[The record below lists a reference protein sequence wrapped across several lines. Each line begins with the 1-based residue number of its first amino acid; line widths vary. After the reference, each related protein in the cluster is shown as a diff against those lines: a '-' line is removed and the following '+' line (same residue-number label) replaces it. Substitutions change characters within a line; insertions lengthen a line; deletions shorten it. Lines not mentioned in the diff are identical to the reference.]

1 MASYL
6 TGSEAFTREKEAT
19 SDISTS
25 STAAWA
31 DKYRGV
37 RLSRYNHPMDLEAN
51 KQHRQQ
57 LKTSTLPR
65 RSQSPPMTPFPQ
77 P

>member
-6 TGSEAFTREKEAT
+6 TGSEAFTREKQAT
-19 SDISTS
+19 PEISTS

-37 RLSRYNHPMDLEAN
+37 RLSQYNH
-51 KQHRQQ
+51 
-57 LKTSTLPR
+57 SG
-65 RSQSPPMTPFPQ
+65 PPKLTQ
-77 P
+77 NTGNN

>member
-6 TGSEAFTREKEAT
+6 TGSEAFTREKQAT
-19 SDISTS
+19 SDTNT

-37 RLSRYNHPMDLEAN
+37 RLSQYNHPPN
-51 KQHRQQ
+51 PKTNIQHRQQ

-65 RSQSPPMTPFPQ
+65 RFQSPLKTLFLQ

>member
-6 TGSEAFTREKEAT
+6 TGSEAFTREKQAT
-19 SDISTS
+19 SDTSTT

-37 RLSRYNHPMDLEAN
+37 RIPQHNHPD
-51 KQHRQQ
+51 
-57 LKTSTLPR
+57 P
-65 RSQSPPMTPFPQ
+65 
-77 P
+77 

>member
-6 TGSEAFTREKEAT
+6 TGSEAFTREKQAT
-19 SDISTS
+19 PEISTS

-37 RLSRYNHPMDLEAN
+37 RLSQYNHPAPPQTN
-51 KQHRQQ
+51 TKHRQQ
-57 LKTSTLPR
+57 LKISILPR

>member
-6 TGSEAFTREKEAT
+6 TGSEAFTREKQAT
-19 SDISTS
+19 PETSTS

-37 RLSRYNHPMDLEAN
+37 RLSRYNHPE
-51 KQHRQQ
+51 
-57 LKTSTLPR
+57 
-65 RSQSPPMTPFPQ
+65 PPN
-77 P
+77 